1 MRGILYRYRIPPQD
15 AEDLVQTAL
24 LAMIAKWDEIKTP
37 NTWLCG
43 TLENC
48 CRAYLR
54 ERRRHAARFLELD
67 GMELNPTT
75 EGHWPLHDLWIDL
88 DRLLLLLPAGHRQLL
103 VLRFRLGFGA
113 AEAARATGFAG
124 SSGRQTLR
132 RSLARLRAAIGGE
145 TAPVESPRSPRVSGR
160 QLQSETHGATA
171 GEDQITAPETAIG
184 PMAPRADGV
193 VRSAVPE
200 GVVVAIAPR
209 PRPARH
215 QTAAPA

>member
-24 LAMIAKWDEIKTP
+24 LAMIAKRDEIKTP

-48 CRAYLR
+48 CRAFLR
-54 ERRRHAARFLELD
+54 ERRQYAARFLELD
-67 GMELNPTT
+67 GMELDPAT
-75 EGHWPLHDLWIDL
+75 EGQWPLHDLRIDL
-88 DRLLLLLPAGHRQLL
+88 DRLLLLLPAGHRQLV
-103 VLRFRLGFGA
+103 VLRFRLGFAA

-160 QLQSETHGATA
+160 RLQTGTRGATV
-171 GEDQITAPETAIG
+171 GEQVTTPETAVG
-184 PMAPRADGV
+184 PMARRADGV
-193 VRSAVPE
+193 VRSEVPE
-200 GVVVAIAPR
+200 GERVEIAPR
-209 PRPARH
+209 PRPASH